1 MKSTHTLTAVLVLL
15 AGAQAVSA
23 TGDADAGKA
32 KAQVC
37 AACHGADGN
46 SPNPEWPSL
55 AGQHAKYTSK
65 QLADFRGGELRK
77 NDVMAQQVA
86 NLSEQDIADLGA
98 YFATLVPGGGFV
110 SEERLPLGQRIYRGG
125 NQDSGVPAC
134 IACHGPNGAGDPMA
148 GVPALSGQR
157 VTYTINQLNAFR
169 SGARANDRNG
179 TMRDASRWL
188 SDEEIHAVSEY
199 VAGLH

>member
-1 MKSTHTLTAVLVLL
+1 MKTYPLVAVLMFM
-15 AGAQAVSA
+15 AGAQMAA
-23 TGDADAGKA
+23 AAGDAQAGKA

-46 SPNPEWPSL
+46 STNPDWPNL
-55 AGQHAKYTSK
+55 AGQHAVYISK
-65 QLADFRGGELRK
+65 QLGDFKAGEQRADP
-77 NDVMAQQVA
+77 VMAGIVA
-86 NLSEQDIADLGA
+86 PLTPEDMADLGA
-98 YFATLVPGGGFV
+98 YFATLTPAGGFV
-110 SEERLPLGQRIYRGG
+110 SEERMALGERIYRGG

-157 VTYTINQLNAFR
+157 ANYTAKQLTAFR
-169 SGARANDRNG
+169 KRARSNDRNG
-179 TMRDASRWL
+179 IMRGVTRRL
-188 SDEEIHAVSEY
+188 SDEEVHAVSEY

>member
-1 MKSTHTLTAVLVLL
+1 MKTYPLVAVLMFM
-15 AGAQAVSA
+15 AGAQMAA
-23 TGDADAGKA
+23 AAGDAQAGKA

-46 SPNPEWPSL
+46 STNPDWPNL
-55 AGQHAKYTSK
+55 AGQHAVYISK
-65 QLADFRGGELRK
+65 QLGDFKAGKERT
-77 NDVMAQQVA
+77 DPVMAGMVA
-86 NLSEQDIADLGA
+86 PLTPEDMADLGA
-98 YFATLVPGGGFV
+98 YFATLTPAGGFV
-110 SEERLPLGQRIYRGG
+110 SEEHLPLGQRIYRGG

-157 VTYTINQLNAFR
+157 ANYTAKQLTAFR
-169 SGARANDRNG
+169 NGARSNDRNEI
-179 TMRDASRWL
+179 MRGASRWL
-188 SDEEIHAVSEY
+188 SDQEVRAVSEY